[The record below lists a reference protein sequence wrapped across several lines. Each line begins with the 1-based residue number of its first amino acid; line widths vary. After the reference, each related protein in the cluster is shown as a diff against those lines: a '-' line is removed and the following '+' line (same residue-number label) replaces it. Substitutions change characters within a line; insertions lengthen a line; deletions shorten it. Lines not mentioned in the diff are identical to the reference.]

1 MTAEKQTATDL
12 LLRKRWQTLLSVDD
26 MIEQLITRVTALG
39 QMDRTFVIFFADN
52 GCEMCLPDIMSPWA
66 PVLDPYGCMGS
77 SCPPTHP
84 PNLLPS
90 HIPRVW
96 HVNHTHTHTRAPSH
110 CPSHHLVVDHLG
122 QFCFG
127 ADKRQPYEADIR
139 VPMVVMGP
147 GIKAGAVEE
156 SIALVRT
163 LRHRRT

>member
-1 MTAEKQTATDL
+1 MRWAPPLTAEKQTATDL

-52 GCEMCLPDIMSPWA
+52 G
-66 PVLDPYGCMGS
+66 Y
-77 SCPPTHP
+77 
-84 PNLLPS
+84 
-90 HIPRVW
+90 
-96 HVNHTHTHTRAPSH
+96 
-110 CPSHHLVVDHLG
+110 HLG

-139 VPMVVMGP
+139 VPFIAMGP

-156 SIALVRT
+156 SIALVR
-163 LRHRRT
+163 